1 MNIDSVE
8 KGEIVYCNIE
18 FEYERTNFRFKK
30 IFNKILTQCV
40 FARAYDCEDFPNLDV
55 VKYSMLIN
63 KMDRK
68 NAYYISKVKI
78 VNLDILARTGY
89 IAKFD

>member
-18 FEYERTNFRFKK
+18 LEYERTNFRFKK
-30 IFNKILTQCV
+30 TFNKILTQFV
-40 FARAYDCEDFPNLDV
+40 FARPYDCESFPDLDV

-68 NAYYISKVKI
+68 NAYYVSKVKI